1 MKRLLLSA
9 GLTISFAIVA
19 SAQGVCSRFR
29 AVPGRC
35 DLNAAPVEQA
45 KCLLR
50 PVQKFGHLGEPLR
63 ELPAPFDFV
72 VGRRIEPWVDIE
84 KLEYLLDAF
93 NLTEADVGGPLS
105 VPLPNA
111 KYFVIHDTSDLLQ
124 ASEFPVDINKKT
136 SSLNDLSRRVTRKV
150 AHLYINRAGQSATAV
165 AFESATPPSGTKL
178 GKCNRAPKNAFIHI
192 ELIQPRLRD
201 RSVRFTNDALAPEPG
216 VSDRQLERLAF
227 IYVVASVRAGKWL
240 IPAYHSALDLGFADR
255 HDDPQN
261 FNLQD
266 WATNLH
272 ALFSIID
279 TIHN

>member
-1 MKRLLLSA
+1 
-9 GLTISFAIVA
+9 
-19 SAQGVCSRFR
+19 
-29 AVPGRC
+29 
-35 DLNAAPVEQA
+35 
-45 KCLLR
+45 
-50 PVQKFGHLGEPLR
+50 VQKFGHLGEPLR

-240 IPAYHSALDLGFADR
+240 IPAYHSALDLGFPDR